1 MSSLQD
7 ERDFLLR
14 SLDDLESERAAGAI
28 DDDTYATLHADYT
41 ARAAAVLRAMQR
53 GDDHVATEA
62 ADARAGRLKVG
73 VWIGVVAFAVI
84 AAVSLSYALGA
95 RLPGQL
101 VTGKTPG
108 GMGGAAGTTGRAV
121 AVLEARVK
129 ADPTDPKAVKSLA
142 RAYLAE
148 QKYAKALEQFVALT
162 KLSPNDPEPFAYS
175 GWIARLAGLPDEGL
189 PRIEQAIA
197 IDASYPD
204 ARFFKGIIM
213 LRDKNDPAAAIPE
226 FQLYLVA
233 APDGPQSPAVRQLLA
248 QAVAATSGGV
258 PSTTTE
264 P

>member
-28 DDDTYATLHADYT
+28 DDETYATLHADYT
-41 ARAAAVLRAMQR
+41 ARAAAVLRAMSR
-53 GDDHVATEA
+53 GDDHVDTEA

-101 VTGKTPG
+101 VTGKSPG
-108 GMGGAAGTTGRAV
+108 SMGGAAGSTGRAV

-129 ADPTDPKAVKSLA
+129 ANPSDPKAVKDLA
-142 RAYLAE
+142 RAYLA
-148 QKYAKALEQFVALT
+148 QQQYPKALAQFVALT
-162 KLSPNDPEPFAYS
+162 KLTPTDPEPFAYS

-197 IDASYPD
+197 IDATYPD
-204 ARFFKGIIM
+204 ARFFKGVIL
-213 LRDKNDPAAAIPE
+213 LRDKNDPAGAIPE

-233 APDGPQSPAVRQLLA
+233 EPDGPQSPAVRQLLA

-258 PSTTTE
+258 PSSTTK